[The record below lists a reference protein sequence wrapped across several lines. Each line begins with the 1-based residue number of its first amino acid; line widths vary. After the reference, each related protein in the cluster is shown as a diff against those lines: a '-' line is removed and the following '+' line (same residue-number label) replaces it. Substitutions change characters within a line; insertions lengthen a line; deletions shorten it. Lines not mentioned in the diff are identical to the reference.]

1 MVCRLFVLLVV
12 SAIASM
18 MLWSTMGCMF
28 SPWDTFRAD
37 LGDRAPPRIWARRLS
52 CERSGP
58 KILCISWSVRM
69 GYVSR
74 RTCALSSL
82 EGRLGEGGLVDMGD
96 SLLALLDPSADIGG

>member
-1 MVCRLFVLLVV
+1 MACRLFVLLVV

-18 MLWSTMGCMF
+18 MPWSTMGCMF

-37 LGDRAPPRIWARRLS
+37 LGERVPPQIWARRLS

-82 EGRLGEGGLVDMGD
+82 AGCSGEEGRVDMGE
-96 SLLALLDPSADIGG
+96 SLLEL